1 MTGKKTFILAGI
13 AAVAV
18 GLTAASAIAHR
29 GHHWNGHHKGHHA
42 GHGGT
47 IGFLDRSFAN
57 PGFSPFC
64 RDSSAEFTDV
74 MLVRLQHRLKITTDQ
89 QNAFDTFKTA
99 THSAVEKLREG
110 CPEGRKDRSKA
121 EKAEKAGGDD
131 KAEKTE
137 ATERKRPTPVDRL
150 ARRQIQ
156 LESSLEALK
165 AYRPA
170 AEAFYAVL
178 TDDQKKTLT
187 ERRGKRH
194 AHRGGKHG
202 GKWEH
207 RGPRHERGEH
217 RGHHDRANDS
227 DRDQAGETERE
238 ADTPNSDE

>member
-1 MTGKKTFILAGI
+1 MTGKKKFILASI
-13 AAVAV
+13 AAAAV

-29 GHHWNGHHKGHHA
+29 GHHWDGHHKGRHA
-42 GHGGT
+42 GHGGS
-47 IGFLDRSFAN
+47 IGFLDRSFSN

-64 RDSSAEFTDV
+64 RDNSAEFTDV
-74 MLVRLQHRLKITTDQ
+74 MLVRLQHRLKITSDQ
-89 QNAFDTFKTA
+89 QSAFDTFKTA

-110 CPEGRKDRSKA
+110 CPEGRKDRHKADKA
-121 EKAEKAGGDD
+121 EKADGDANAD

-137 ATERKRPTPVDRL
+137 RTRPSPVDRL
-150 ARRQIQ
+150 ARRQVQ

-170 AEAFYAVL
+170 ADAFYAVL
-178 TDDQKKTLT
+178 TDEQKKTLT

-194 AHRGGKHG
+194 AHREGKRG

-217 RGHHDRANDS
+217 RRNRDQANDS
-227 DRDQAGETERE
+227 DRNQPGEIERE
-238 ADTPNSDE
+238 ADTQQSDE

>member
-1 MTGKKTFILAGI
+1 MTGRKKFILAGV

-29 GHHWNGHHKGHHA
+29 GHHGHGHHKGHLF

-47 IGFLDRSFAN
+47 IGFLDRSFSN

-64 RDSSAEFTDV
+64 RNNSAEFTDV
-74 MLVRLQHRLKITTDQ
+74 MLVRLQHRLKITADQ
-89 QNAFDTFKTA
+89 QSAFDTFKTA

-110 CPEGRKDRSKA
+110 CPEGRRDRGDKA
-121 EKAEKAGGDD
+121 EKAETTDTTD

-137 ATERKRPTPVDRL
+137 RTRRSPVDRL
-150 ARRQIQ
+150 ARRQLQ

-170 AEAFYAVL
+170 AETFYAAL
-178 TDDQKKTLT
+178 TDEQKKTLT

-194 AHRGGKHG
+194 AHRGGRHG

-217 RGHHDRANDS
+217 RRSHDG
-227 DRDQAGETERE
+227 DRDQDRDQPSETERE
-238 ADTPNSDE
+238 AETPNSDE

>member
-1 MTGKKTFILAGI
+1 MTGRKKFILAGI
-13 AAVAV
+13 AAAAV

-29 GHHWNGHHKGHHA
+29 GHHGGGHHKGHHT

-47 IGFLDRSFAN
+47 IGFLDRSFSN

-64 RDSSAEFTDV
+64 RGNSAEFTDV
-74 MLVRLQHRLKITTDQ
+74 MLVRLQHRLNITSDQ
-89 QNAFDTFKTA
+89 QSAFDTFKTA

-110 CPEGRKDRSKA
+110 CPESRKDRRKADKA
-121 EKAEKAGGDD
+121 EQEKADTAD
-131 KAEKTE
+131 NAEKTE
-137 ATERKRPTPVDRL
+137 RKRSTPIDRL
-150 ARRQIQ
+150 ARRQTQ

-178 TDDQKKTLT
+178 TDDQKKALT

-194 AHRGGKHG
+194 AHRGGKRG

-217 RGHHDRANDS
+217 RRNHDHGQGD
-227 DRDQAGETERE
+227 DGDTAGEIEHE

>member
-1 MTGKKTFILAGI
+1 MTGKKKFILAGV
-13 AAVAV
+13 AAAAV

-29 GHHWNGHHKGHHA
+29 GHHWDGHHKGRHA

-47 IGFLDRSFAN
+47 IGFLDRSFSN

-64 RDSSAEFTDV
+64 RDNSAEFTDV
-74 MLVRLQHRLKITTDQ
+74 MLVRLQHRLKITADQ
-89 QNAFDTFKTA
+89 QGAFDTFKTA

-110 CPEGRKDRSKA
+110 CPEDRKDRHKA
-121 EKAEKAGGDD
+121 D
-131 KAEKTE
+131 KAEKDKATDADKADKAE
-137 ATERKRPTPVDRL
+137 ETERKRTTPVDRL
-150 ARRQIQ
+150 ARRQVQ

-202 GKWEH
+202 SKWEH

-217 RGHHDRANDS
+217 RRHHDR

-238 ADTPNSDE
+238 AETPESNE

>member
-1 MTGKKTFILAGI
+1 MTGRKKFILAGI
-13 AAVAV
+13 AAAAV
-18 GLTAASAIAHR
+18 GLTAASAIAQR
-29 GHHWNGHHKGHHA
+29 GHHGHGHHKGHHF
-42 GHGGT
+42 GHGGS
-47 IGFLDRSFAN
+47 IGFLDRSFSN

-64 RDSSAEFTDV
+64 RDNSAEFTDV
-74 MLVRLQHRLKITTDQ
+74 MLVRLQHRLKITSDQ
-89 QNAFDTFKTA
+89 QSAFDTFKTA

-110 CPEGRKDRSKA
+110 CPEGRKDRRADKA
-121 EKAEKAGGDD
+121 ENADTAD

-137 ATERKRPTPVDRL
+137 RTRPSPVDRL
-150 ARRQIQ
+150 ARRQGQ

-194 AHRGGKHG
+194 AHRGGRHG

-217 RGHHDRANDS
+217 RRSRDGDRS
-227 DRDQAGETERE
+227 QDREQAGEVDSE